1 VISAPDRRGSTV
13 ATGGSGPVLS
23 IASFHQR
30 TRSPAGIGGQG
41 LPSFFASLRN
51 LMGASLLSANG
62 M

>member
-1 VISAPDRRGSTV
+1 MRGSIV
-13 ATGGSGPVLS
+13 ATGGNGPVLS

-51 LMGASLLSANG
+51 LMGASFLSANG